1 MALHAVA
8 YCERLFYLEEVQ
20 EIDEVEEIR
29 IADERVYA
37 GRILHQTLPDDQP
50 LAAYVRESERLG
62 IRGKFDA
69 LKRQDV
75 AWWWCSTNAGV
86 VQGRR
91 TRATIKLVGAGPQSR
106 GGEAGEAPEQIPV
119 HSVQRFQRHRRSS
132 RISPSAHARGGIRE
146 RVNST
151 GSCTTRPLGIRR
163 ATPSCPSTSN
173 R

>member
-8 YCERLFYLEEVQ
+8 YCERLFYLEEIE

-69 LKRQDV
+69 LKRQDGRLV
-75 AWWWCSTNAGV
+75 V
-86 VQGRR
+86 VQHKRWRR
-91 TRATIKLVGAGPQSR
+91 ARP
-106 GGEAGEAPEQIPV
+106 PN
-119 HSVQRFQRHRRSS
+119 
-132 RISPSAHARGGIRE
+132 PSHDQARGG
-146 RVNST
+146 
-151 GSCTTRPLGIRR
+151 RPAEPRGRSRR
-163 ATPSCPSTSN
+163 SP
-173 R
+173 